1 MEVINLDYFKKL
13 DIRVAEIIEA
23 ERVPETEKLLKL
35 TINIG
40 DEQRI
45 IVSGVGNEYQTEQL
59 VGKQI
64 IILAN
69 LEPKTFRG
77 IESKGML
84 LAAVNQNG
92 NVSLLMPDKKIVPGD
107 KIS

>member
-40 DEQRI
+40 GEQRI
-45 IVSGVGNEYQTEQL
+45 IVSGIGNEYQPEQL

-64 IILAN
+64 IVLAN

-92 NVSLLMPDKKIVPGD
+92 NVSLLMPDKKMVPGD